1 METAAKPNFNSC
13 FLAFCFGFVYRVLN
27 LTRATTL
34 LQVTTIVIWKLP
46 QVIKYAQKLV
56 IEYGK
61 QVSYHPHFRG
71 LWVSVSYPN

>member
-1 METAAKPNFNSC
+1 METAAKPNYNSC

-46 QVIKYAQKLV
+46 QVIKTCHRVWEASIL
-56 IEYGK
+56 
-61 QVSYHPHFRG
+61 SPAFPG
-71 LWVSVSYPN
+71 LMGIS